1 MISAE
6 AQAEQSEATQIRLIL
21 DGNVGAFCD
30 LVTTHRRGLYLNALS
45 IVRSEADAEEVAQNA
60 VLKAFNKLSQFRHDS
75 QFRTWLISITI
86 NEARMWLRAN
96 RKFKHESLDHQDG
109 EGQPLRT
116 QIVDPRENPFQV
128 WERKQ
133 VRSAILKALSLLS
146 IRNRQV
152 FILRDVQMLSI
163 SETARTLDISE
174 NKVRNRLRRAR
185 LRMRQALADLRGT
198 RTSQRDSGSKST
210 NGRLRGSAAVC
221 IGPTNVEDKV
231 ESIH

>member
-1 MISAE
+1 MISPE

-30 LVTTHRRGLYLNALS
+30 LVTLHRRGLYLKALS

-109 EGQPLRT
+109 EGQSLRT
-116 QIVDPRENPFQV
+116 QIVDPQENPFQV

-210 NGRLRGSAAVC
+210 NRRLRGSAAVC
-221 IGPTNVEDKV
+221 TWPTNVEDRV

>member
-1 MISAE
+1 MISPE

-146 IRNRQV
+146 LRNRQAL
-152 FILRDVQMLSI
+152 ILRDVQMLSI

-174 NKVRNRLRRAR
+174 NKVRARLRRAR
-185 LRMRQALADLRGT
+185 LRMRQALAHLRGT
-198 RTSQRDSGSKST
+198 RTSPRDSGFKST
-210 NGRLRGSAAVC
+210 NGRLRGSAPVC
-221 IGPTNVEDKV
+221 TWPINVEDKV

>member
-1 MISAE
+1 MISPE

-21 DGNVGAFCD
+21 DGNVGAFCA
-30 LVTTHRRGLYLNALS
+30 LVTLHRRGLYLKALS

-109 EGQPLRT
+109 EGQSLRT
-116 QIVDPRENPFQV
+116 QIVDPQENPFQV

-198 RTSQRDSGSKST
+198 RTPQRDSGSKST
-210 NGRLRGSAAVC
+210 NRRLRGSAAVC
-221 IGPTNVEDKV
+221 TWPTNVEDKV

>member
-30 LVTTHRRGLYLNALS
+30 LVTPHRRGLYLNALS

-109 EGQPLRT
+109 EGQSLRT

-210 NGRLRGSAAVC
+210 NRRLRGSAAVC
-221 IGPTNVEDKV
+221 TWPTNVEDRV
-231 ESIH
+231 ESTH

>member
-1 MISAE
+1 MISPE

-30 LVTTHRRGLYLNALS
+30 LVTPHRRGLYLKALS

-109 EGQPLRT
+109 DGQPLRAE
-116 QIVDPRENPFQV
+116 IVDPRENPFQV

-133 VRSAILKALSLLS
+133 IRSAILKALSLLS
-146 IRNRQV
+146 SPNRQV
-152 FILRDVQMLSI
+152 FILRDVQLLSI
-163 SETARTLDISE
+163 SETARALDISE
-174 NKVRNRLRRAR
+174 NKVRTRLRRAR
-185 LRMRQALADLRGT
+185 LRMRKALAHLRGT
-198 RTSQRDSGSKST
+198 PTSQRDSGSKCASR
-210 NGRLRGSAAVC
+210 RLRGSAPVC
-221 IGPTNVEDKV
+221 TWPTNVEDEM

>member
-1 MISAE
+1 MISPE
-6 AQAEQSEATQIRLIL
+6 AQAEQWEATQIWLIL

-30 LVTTHRRGLYLNALS
+30 LVTPHRRGLYLKALS

-109 EGQPLRT
+109 EGQQLRT
-116 QIVDPRENPFQV
+116 RIVDPRENPFQV

-146 IRNRQV
+146 LRNRQV
-152 FILRDVQMLSI
+152 LILRDVQMLSI
-163 SETARTLDISE
+163 SETARTLDVSE
-174 NKVRNRLRRAR
+174 NEVRNRLRRAR
-185 LRMRQALADLRGT
+185 LRMRQSLAHLRGT

-210 NGRLRGSAAVC
+210 NRRLRGSAAARSW
-221 IGPTNVEDKV
+221 PTKVEDKV